1 MGSMYRRFISQLK
14 KGLTFERI
22 YQRCKRLARV
32 LYRRIVLVLA
42 LFFCIGVGVVLASM
56 SSLSSSLIDAQALQ
70 SASLSAH
77 AINHARVLY
86 SERAVSRARNVAG
99 IQVTPEYMNYQGA
112 IPNPATYT
120 IELGLNIS
128 KQTPGRIVR
137 LYSDF
142 PLPHRQETGGAKDSF
157 QREALVRL
165 REHPNQ
171 PYFRKEV
178 LDGRLA
184 FRYAEAVLME
194 PSCVAC
200 HNAHPDSPKKDW
212 RVGDVRGVMEV
223 YQPLDDFVGITRN
236 RLQGTFMMLSGLSV
250 LAIAAIALVIARLRQ
265 TSQELEWKV
274 AERTAELQRLA
285 HLDGLTSVANRRRFD
300 GYVYREWKRAQRDQ
314 LPLSLIL
321 CDVDHFKQ
329 YNDAYGHQAGDD
341 CLRAVAKAI
350 ETVVRRP
357 SDLVARYGG
366 EEFAVI
372 LPNTPAAGGVQ
383 VAEAIRDRVR
393 QLNIVHEQS
402 QTNQYV
408 TLSLGVTSFVPCRT
422 DSLKHLIALADK
434 ALYGAKR
441 QGRDRSILKL
451 PETNMV
457 SSKTDA

>member
-1 MGSMYRRFISQLK
+1 MGSMYRRFILQLK
-14 KGLTFERI
+14 KWFAFERI
-22 YQRCKRLARV
+22 YQRCKRFARV

-42 LFFCIGVGVVLASM
+42 LVFCIGVGVALASM

-70 SASLSAH
+70 SASLSAN

-86 SERAVSRARNVAG
+86 SERAVSRARSVAG

-142 PLPHRQETGGAKDSF
+142 PFPHRQTTGGARDAF

-171 PYFRKEV
+171 PYFRKEM

-200 HNAHPDSPKKDW
+200 HNAHPNSPRKDW
-212 RVGDVRGVMEV
+212 RVGDVRGVLEV
-223 YQPLDDFVGITRN
+223 SQPLDDFVGITRN
-236 RLQGTFMMLSGLSV
+236 RLRGTFMMLSGLSV
-250 LAIAAIALVIARLRQ
+250 LAVAAIALVIARLRQ

-285 HLDGLTSVANRRRFD
+285 HLDGLTLVANRRRFD
-300 GYVYREWKRAQRDQ
+300 GYLYREWKQGQRDQ
-314 LPLSLIL
+314 LPLSLII

-350 ETVVRRP
+350 EATVRRP

-372 LPNTPAAGGVQ
+372 LPNTPAAGALQ
-383 VAEAIRDRVR
+383 VAEAIRDKVR
-393 QLNIVHEQS
+393 QLYIVHEQS

-408 TLSLGVTSFVPCRT
+408 TLSSGITSCVPCR
-422 DSLKHLIALADK
+422 DCSLKDLIELADQ
-434 ALYGAKR
+434 ALYVAKR
-441 QGRDRSILKL
+441 QGRDRTILKR
-451 PETNMV
+451 PEAHVT
-457 SSKTDA
+457 SDKTD